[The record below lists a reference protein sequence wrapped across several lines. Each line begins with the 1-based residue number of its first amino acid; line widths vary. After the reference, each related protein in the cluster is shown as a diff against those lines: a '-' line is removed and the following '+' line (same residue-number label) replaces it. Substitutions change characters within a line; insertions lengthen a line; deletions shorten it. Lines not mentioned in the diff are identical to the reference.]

1 LHAWSLA
8 SFNFFHRHRT
18 TVVTEELSMMAND
31 PNYFLVLDALVC
43 QEDRVNY

>member
-1 LHAWSLA
+1 MHAWSLA

-18 TVVTEELSMMAND
+18 TVVTEEFPVTPND
-31 PNYFLVLDALVC
+31 SNYFLVLGALVC